1 MIIPDRPKT
10 KDATDSA
17 PSFVRNVMG
26 SSAGAGSGEFHVY
39 RHLRRKEY
47 ARLKDIEQKS
57 LTDKLNDQFQAKLD
71 DNKRLAD
78 EKTAKKRAKRQ
89 KKKKNLKR
97 PKTGGGDQ
105 EESKDSSDDS
115 CEEDEHKGIDAV
127 AEDKDAPEAKAATI
141 EGGE

>member
-1 MIIPDRPKT
+1 M
-10 KDATDSA
+10 
-17 PSFVRNVMG
+17 
-26 SSAGAGSGEFHVY
+26 
-39 RHLRRKEY
+39 
-47 ARLKDIEQKS
+47 KDIEQKS

-115 CEEDEHKGIDAV
+115 CEEDEHKEIDAV